1 MRDTGRSAP
10 DGGGPGPARM
20 LSLVA
25 APDKF
30 RGTASARQAADA
42 IARGASRAGWSSRR
56 IPLSDGGEGLLEV
69 LGAVAGLDAGWSSVE
84 VHGPLGRPVAAPWM
98 RMGTVAVVETAKAS
112 GLALV
117 GGASG
122 NDAMAASS
130 WGTGELIMAAVR
142 NLLDRHRDA
151 PTRGDFRAA
160 LGLDHGTDGVPTG
173 GTVLVGLGGSA
184 TTDGGAGMA
193 AAIEE
198 HGGLDGIALIGACDV
213 DALFVDA
220 AERFARQKGAS
231 DAEVVVLE
239 ERLRTVA
246 GRFAERSGVD
256 VTSVPGSG
264 AAGGMGGAIVAL
276 GGHLR
281 SGYRV
286 VAGLTGL
293 PDALRHSGLAVTGEG
308 AFDATSFAG
317 TPFAGKVTG
326 SVLSD
331 AAALGVPSLV
341 VTGRVA
347 DGAAERASP
356 FGAHVVS
363 LGEEFGEP
371 RAMAETAA
379 CIEEAVAGYLASYP
393 VS

>member
-10 DGGGPGPARM
+10 DGGDPGSTRTLP
-20 LSLVA
+20 LVA

-42 IARGASRAGWSSRR
+42 IARGASRAGWSSRTV
-56 IPLSDGGEGLLEV
+56 PLSDGGEGLLEI
-69 LGAVAGLDAGWSSVE
+69 LGEVAGLDAVWSSVE
-84 VHGPLGRPVAAPWM
+84 VRGPLGRPVTAPWM
-98 RMGTVAVVETAKAS
+98 RVGTVAVVETARAS

-122 NDAMAASS
+122 NDAVAASS
-130 WGTGELIMAAVR
+130 RGTGELIMAVVR
-142 NLLDRHRDA
+142 DLHGHHRDA
-151 PTRGDFRAA
+151 PARGDFRTA
-160 LGLDHGTDGVPTG
+160 LGLDDGADGDPTG

-184 TTDGGAGMA
+184 TTDGGAGMV

-198 HGGLDGIALIGACDV
+198 HGGLNGVALVGACDV
-213 DALFVDA
+213 DVLFVDA
-220 AERFARQKGAS
+220 AEGFARQKGAS
-231 DAEVVVLE
+231 DAEVVALG

-246 GRFAERSGVD
+246 GRFVERFGVD
-256 VTSVPGSG
+256 VTSTPGSG
-264 AAGGMGGAIVAL
+264 AAGGMGGALVAL
-276 GGHLR
+276 GGQLR

-293 PDALRHSGLAVTGEG
+293 PDALGHSGLVVTGEG
-308 AFDATSFAG
+308 AFDATSFAS
-317 TPFAGKVTG
+317 TSFAGKVTG

-341 VTGRVA
+341 VAGRVA
-347 DGAAERASP
+347 DRAVEPAAAL
-356 FGAHVVS
+356 GAHVVS
-363 LGEEFGEP
+363 LGEEFGEA

-379 CIEEAVAGYLASYP
+379 CIEEAVAVYLASHP
-393 VS
+393 VA